1 MKEFQFIIRDKAL
14 VEIKEAYDW
23 YELQVEG
30 LGERFLNKLEYYFEK
45 ILENPNQF
53 RRTYKNF
60 KEIYIQDFPFI
71 IIYLIDE
78 YKSTILIIAVFH
90 TSRNPANKYQ

>member
-30 LGERFLNKLEYYFEK
+30 LGERFLNKLEYY
-45 ILENPNQF
+45 LN
-53 RRTYKNF
+53 
-60 KEIYIQDFPFI
+60 
-71 IIYLIDE
+71 L
-78 YKSTILIIAVFH
+78 
-90 TSRNPANKYQ
+90 